1 MKYLLV
7 IVFIGL
13 AFCTTAQQE
22 IKLEEVRNHIGD
34 SVKLRAKIYG
44 GKYLETSAN
53 TPTFL
58 DVGGHYP
65 KAPLTLLIWGDARKQ
80 FTNAP
85 ETFYTGKEQ
94 WLTGRLELYKNK
106 PEIIIYNQGQI
117 TDIRGVPAGK

>member
-13 AFCTTAQQE
+13 AFCTAAQQE

-44 GKYLETSAN
+44 AKYLETSAN

-65 KAPLTLLIWGDARKQ
+65 KAPLTLLIWEMHESSLPMHRKPFIPARS
-80 FTNAP
+80 N
-85 ETFYTGKEQ
+85 G
-94 WLTGRLELYKNK
+94 L
-106 PEIIIYNQGQI
+106 
-117 TDIRGVPAGK
+117 PAG